1 MKKTISTIAS
11 VLLFAQLTYA
21 IDNNPISIPRDSI
34 QLGDVIVTGTRP
46 AVNINNLPMSV
57 SIVGSKQIE
66 SRFEQSL
73 LPIITEEVPGLFIT
87 SRSIMGY
94 GVAAGSAGG
103 MTIRGIG
110 GSPTTQML
118 MLIDGHPQYMGLM
131 GHPLADS
138 YQSLMAER
146 VEVVR
151 GPASVLYGSNAMGGV
166 INIITKKQLQDG
178 VKTNFRAMYGSYNTL
193 STEANNAIRSGKFN
207 SYVSL
212 SYNRSDGQRENMNF
226 EQYSGYAK
234 VGYDFTTNWKT
245 FIDLDLTNFK
255 ASNPGAVNSP
265 VIDNDADI
273 TRGVT
278 SFSLENN
285 YEKTSGALKLYYNFG
300 SHKINDGYPP
310 TGEAKDYR
318 FRSNDKMVGITL
330 YQNYSFFKGNQTT
343 AGFDFQHFGG
353 HAWNK
358 FLDNR
363 EDADIARKSVNEV
376 AGYINFQ
383 QMLASKVVLNAG
395 IRVDHHAIIGTEYI
409 PQAGVSYIATE
420 NTIIKGIVSKGFRN
434 PTIREMYMFPP
445 QNPDLKAER
454 LMNYEISASQKL
466 LNRALNFD
474 LSLYYI
480 DGSNSI
486 QSVMV
491 NNKPLNVNTGKIKN
505 YGLEFATQYRIAPH
519 VNLSA
524 NYSFLH
530 MKYKVLAS
538 PEHKLYAGVNYSYNK
553 WMLSTGIQ
561 FIDGLYTVLENKM
574 TNTEAKK
581 ETFTLWNIR
590 AAYKP
595 ISMLE
600 IFARGENL
608 LAQKY
613 EINAG
618 YPMPRATVFGGINL
632 RF

>member
-1 MKKTISTIAS
+1 MKKTICVIAS
-11 VLLFAQLTYA
+11 VLLSVQMSYA
-21 IDNNPISIPRDSI
+21 KDNDPVAGFRDSI
-34 QLGDVIVTGTRP
+34 QLSDVIVTGSRP

-57 SIVGSKQIE
+57 TVVGNKQIE
-66 SRFEQSL
+66 NRFEQSL

-94 GVAAGSAGG
+94 GVASGAAGG
-103 MTIRGIG
+103 MSIRGIG

-178 VKTNFRAMYGSYNTL
+178 VRTNVRAMYGSYNTL
-193 STEANNAIRSGKFN
+193 TTEANNAVRSGKFN
-207 SYVSL
+207 SYISL
-212 SYNRSDGQRENMNF
+212 SYNRSDGQRENMDF

-234 VGYDFTTNWKT
+234 IGYDITQNWKT
-245 FIDLDLTNFK
+245 FVDLDLTKFE
-255 ASNPGAVNSP
+255 ASNPGTVSSP
-265 VIDNDADI
+265 IVDNDADI

-285 YEKTSGALKLYYNFG
+285 YDRTSGALKFYYNFG
-300 SHKINDGYPP
+300 SHKINDGYSPGADP
-310 TGEAKDYR
+310 KDFR
-318 FRSNDKMVGITL
+318 FRSNDKMIGITL
-330 YQNYSFFKGNQTT
+330 YQNYSFFSGNQTT
-343 AGFDFQHFGG
+343 AGVDFQHFGG
-353 HAWNK
+353 HAWNRY
-358 FLDNR
+358 LDER
-363 EDADIARKSVNEV
+363 EDAEIAKKSINEV

-383 QMLASKVVLNAG
+383 QTFSAKVVLNAG
-395 IRVDHHAIIGTEYI
+395 IRVDHNARTGTEWV
-409 PQAGVSYIATE
+409 PQIGISYIATE
-420 NTIIKGIVSKGFRN
+420 NTILKGIVSKGFRN

-454 LMNYEISASQKL
+454 LMNYEISASQKF
-466 LNRALNFD
+466 LNRALSLD

-486 QSVMV
+486 QTVVVDS
-491 NNKPLNVNTGKIKN
+491 KPLNVNTGKIKN
-505 YGLEFATQYRIAPH
+505 YGLEFATQYR
-519 VNLSA
+519 VNPFVSLSA
-524 NYSFLH
+524 NYSYLH
-530 MKYKVLAS
+530 MKYKVLAA
-538 PEHKLYAGVNYSYNK
+538 PEHKLYAGVNYSRDK
-553 WMLSTGIQ
+553 WVLATGVQ
-561 FIDGLYTVLENKM
+561 FIHGLYTVLENEK
-574 TNTEAKK
+574 TNTEANK
-581 ETFTLWNIR
+581 EKFTLWNVR

-595 ISMLE
+595 VNLLE
-600 IFARGENL
+600 IFVRGENL

-613 EINAG
+613 EINEG
-618 YPMPRATVFGGINL
+618 YPMPRATVFGGVSL

>member
-21 IDNNPISIPRDSI
+21 IDNNPISVPRDSI

-166 INIITKKQLQDG
+166 INIITKKQLQDV

-212 SYNRSDGQRENMNF
+212 SYNRSDGQRENMDF

-278 SFSLENN
+278 SFSLENS

-466 LNRALNFD
+466 LNKALNFD

-486 QSVMV
+486 QTVMV

-505 YGLEFATQYRIAPH
+505 YGLEFATQYRVAPH

-538 PEHKLYAGVNYSYNK
+538 PEHKLYAGVNYSHNK

-561 FIDGLYTVLENKM
+561 FIDGLYTVLENKAAK
-574 TNTEAKK
+574 TEAKK
-581 ETFTLWNIR
+581 ETFTLWNVR
-590 AAYKP
+590 AAYKA
-595 ISMLE
+595 IHLLE
-600 IFARGENL
+600 IFVRGENL
-608 LAQKY
+608 LAQNY
-613 EINAG
+613 EVNAG
-618 YPMPRATVFGGINL
+618 YPMPRATVFGGVNL

>member
-21 IDNNPISIPRDSI
+21 IDNNPISVPRDSI

-466 LNRALNFD
+466 LNKALNFD

-486 QSVMV
+486 QTVMV

-505 YGLEFATQYRIAPH
+505 YGLEFATQYRVAPH

-530 MKYKVLAS
+530 MKYKVLVS
-538 PEHKLYAGVNYSYNK
+538 PEHKLYAGVNYSHNK

-561 FIDGLYTVLENKM
+561 FIDGLYTVLENKAAK
-574 TNTEAKK
+574 TEAKK
-581 ETFTLWNIR
+581 ETFTLWNVR
-590 AAYKP
+590 AAYKA
-595 ISMLE
+595 IHLLE
-600 IFARGENL
+600 IFVRGENL
-608 LAQKY
+608 LAQNY
-613 EINAG
+613 EVNAG
-618 YPMPRATVFGGINL
+618 YPMPRATVFGGVNL